1 MERRACTHV
10 AARFD
15 LLERVLD
22 AVRVVLVEALDRA
35 LVYQR
40 IEVLDF
46 AAFGHAACRHV
57 RRCCCRE
64 SSLVPRL
71 RAWPSPALPL
81 CWVDERSARTPQN
94 REQEVRSRASRK
106 LVSLQR
112 FVHTGNDKSEFSQL
126 RDPRVD
132 RLRTRGV
139 KRTGGCTSCS
149 VLKESAAPLSA
160 TSRPPLRPVRRC
172 SQSTTRTDAT
182 CSRYVLHDRP
192 TVSASPSPYSALL
205 CVPLGLLV
213 RTTGCFVRW
222 AGCTSARR
230 APHRL
235 VSGVLPRRTICR
247 RQEPRWQGHE
257 QCQTSDRPRSGA
269 LRVAHPGCRKTPRQL
284 AARHAHR
291 VAA

>member
-1 MERRACTHV
+1 M
-10 AARFD
+10 
-15 LLERVLD
+15 
-22 AVRVVLVEALDRA
+22 
-35 LVYQR
+35 
-40 IEVLDF
+40 
-46 AAFGHAACRHV
+46 
-57 RRCCCRE
+57 
-64 SSLVPRL
+64 SL
-71 RAWPSPALPL
+71 
-81 CWVDERSARTPQN
+81 
-94 REQEVRSRASRK
+94 K
-106 LVSLQR
+106 R
-112 FVHTGNDKSEFSQL
+112 FVHTGNDRMGLNFRNCGSPRRPLTYSWCKTYWGLHFARRCSE
-126 RDPRVD
+126 
-132 RLRTRGV
+132 
-139 KRTGGCTSCS
+139 
-149 VLKESAAPLSA
+149 LKESAAPLSA
-160 TSRPPLRPVRRC
+160 TSRPPLRPLRRC

-230 APHRL
+230 APHSL
-235 VSGVLPRRTICR
+235 VSVVLPRRTICR

-269 LRVAHPGCRKTPRQL
+269 LRMAHPGCRKTPRQL